1 MCASRN
7 AWIGRVFLF
16 GLFLCMAG
24 CTTPQSKPQLSSQA
38 QAEALSHFSL
48 GLLAES
54 SGDAATAL
62 RHLHE
67 AIRID
72 PNEPLLYPPA
82 IAIAMQL
89 EQGDEALSLC
99 RRFRKQMPDRLPPR
113 LLEAQVCM
121 LISRDDEAEKLFRQA
136 VDAFP
141 DHPDSLLALA
151 RFLIAHDRN
160 PEAVRLLEPALEKP
174 PVSPDIC
181 HMLGTLA
188 IGRARTLPEKSE
200 AQAAILEG
208 IALIEQSMDASAED
222 PQKWLQLGY
231 AYLAAGK
238 PAEAKNAFEQAY
250 ALYPDDLLIARPLFD
265 LCIQSGDIPRVL
277 ELCEEIP
284 RNTRTE
290 PELWFQYL
298 GERLPKEHRE
308 PLAEELQAYLK
319 KNPLAPVLYY
329 ARLSSLY
336 IDMDNTS
343 EAEAVLKE
351 AMTRYPDNSRLGTAA
366 AYLSLRQ
373 ERYDEAYAAFRKI
386 QSDTPASEWIA
397 SPFFTFNL
405 MVSAQKSGRLAEAA
419 EALADAYAESPDIL
433 TQTMQALLTEEAPLS
448 RESAIE
454 LLSAFRTLTPNAGET
469 LYYLALLQAASQQYN
484 TALDNARQFEA
495 SASGVETNLLDGFF
509 YYQFAVLH
517 ERTGLLS
524 DAETYFRRAIELGN
538 PATAASAQNYIAYM
552 WAERGERL
560 DMGLA
565 MVRKALA
572 AEPDNAAYMDTLG
585 WIYYMQGRYRE
596 ARETLEKA
604 VSLPGTDPVIH
615 EHLGD
620 TYLKL
625 GDLPAAAA
633 HWKKALEMSPDEERL
648 LRRLKENGITPDG
661 SPAPADSPADT
672 PRRP

>member
-1 MCASRN
+1 
-7 AWIGRVFLF
+7 
-16 GLFLCMAG
+16 
-24 CTTPQSKPQLSSQA
+24 
-38 QAEALSHFSL
+38 LSHFSL

-54 SGDAATAL
+54 NGDAATAL
-62 RHLHE
+62 SHLHE

-72 PNEPLLYPPA
+72 PNEPALYPPA

-89 EQGDEALSLC
+89 EQGDEALRLC
-99 RRFRKQMPDRLPPR
+99 RQFRKRQPESLPPR

-121 LISRDDEAEKLFRQA
+121 LTSRDEEAEQLFRQA
-136 VDAFP
+136 VAAFP
-141 DHPDSLLALA
+141 DHPDSLLGLA

-160 PEAVRLLEPALEKP
+160 PEAVDLLEPALEKP
-174 PVSPDIC
+174 PVSPDIY

-188 IGRARTLPEKSE
+188 IGRARTIREQSE
-200 AQAAILEG
+200 AQSAVLEG
-208 IALIEQSMDASAED
+208 IALIELSMDASADD

-238 PAEAKNAFEQAY
+238 AGEAKDAFERAY
-250 ALYPDDLLIARPLFD
+250 AIYPDDILIARPLLD
-265 LCIQSGDIPRVL
+265 LCIQRGDIPRVL

-284 RNTRTE
+284 KNTRTE

-308 PLAEELQAYLK
+308 QLADELQTYLK
-319 KNPLAPVLYY
+319 KNPRAPILYY

-336 IDMDNTS
+336 IDMDRIP
-343 EAEAVLKE
+343 EAEAVLQ
-351 AMTRYPDNSRLGTAA
+351 AAIIRFPGNSLLGTAA
-366 AYLSLRQ
+366 AHLCLQQ
-373 ERYDEAYAAFRKI
+373 ERYEEAYSAFCKVR
-386 QSDTPASEWIA
+386 SDTPASEWIA

-405 MVSAQKSGRLAEAA
+405 MVSALKSGRLAEAA
-419 EALADAYAESPDIL
+419 EALAEAYAESPDIL
-433 TQTMQALLTEEAPLS
+433 TQTMQALLAEEAPLS

-454 LLSAFRTLTPNAGET
+454 LLRAFRTLTPNAGET
-469 LYYLALLQAASQQYN
+469 LYYMALLQAASQEYD
-484 TALDNARQFEA
+484 TALDNARLFEA
-495 SASGVETNLLDGFF
+495 SASGTQTNLLDAFF
-509 YYQFAVLH
+509 YYQYAVLH

-560 DMGLA
+560 ELGLA
-565 MVRKALA
+565 MVQMALE
-572 AEPDNAAYMDTLG
+572 AEPDNAAYLDTLG

-596 ARETLEKA
+596 ALETLKKA
-604 VSLPGTDPVIH
+604 VSQLGSDPVIQ

-625 GDLPAAAA
+625 GDRSTAVK
-633 HWKKALEMSPDEERL
+633 HWKKALEILPDEERL
-648 LRRLKENGITPDG
+648 IRRLEEHSISPDE